1 VFASN
6 EDKIYAYVQNELDLR
21 NPFRKH
27 RTRVSKEIINSNIQR
42 VTHTKTK
49 FYKIKRG
56 DNLGAMQLSMM

>member
-21 NPFRKH
+21 ENPFRKL
-27 RTRVSKEIINSNIQR
+27 RTTVSKEIINSNIQR

-49 FYKIKRG
+49 FYKIKREII
-56 DNLGAMQLSMM
+56 